1 MSTSGT
7 SKHLQEAPDGG
18 WGWLVV
24 LSSFLS
30 HIVVPGTLKSF
41 GVFFPYMLQA
51 FEEDAESTAWI
62 SSIQAALTM
71 FGSVVAGALSNVFGC
86 RAVVMAGGL
95 VAAVGLLS
103 SMFVTSLPVMYLTA
117 GFITGLGFSF
127 MYTPCITMV
136 GRYFKKRRAL
146 ANGLGL
152 SGAGVGT
159 FAFPPVFQLLI
170 DHYGWRGS
178 LFVVAGVALQGCIFG
193 ALLRPIYLIED
204 FENRKTVTSNDEK
217 APSRRRCF
225 SLCRL
230 LDLSLFRKPY
240 FVVFILSN
248 MLLIFGNFIP
258 FVHLVAHA
266 RNVGTGAQEAA
277 FLISVIGIGDGVSRI
292 AYGWL
297 SDLGLFPRL
306 RGYTVCALGLALS
319 VFFLPQART
328 YSTMVAC
335 CLAVGLFAGSCA
347 SQTAVFLAEFCGVG
361 RLASA
366 VGIAYGIQ
374 GFAML
379 FGPPIAGRLYDVT
392 GNYTASFY
400 VAGSVVMVCVLMLT
414 SLEVHRTRTI
424 SQLTN
429 VLPRT
434 HGITE
439 NTESCDFEKDTDERT
454 HDTCTNDDFI
464 MHESSV

>member
-1 MSTSGT
+1 MSTAGT
-7 SKHLQEAPDGG
+7 SKHLQAAPDGG
-18 WGWLVV
+18 WGWFVV
-24 LSSFLS
+24 LSLFLS
-30 HIVVPGTLKSF
+30 HIVVWGTLKSF
-41 GVFFPYMLQA
+41 GVLFPYMLQA

-71 FGSVVAGALSNVFGC
+71 FGSVVAGALSNMFGC
-86 RAVVMAGGL
+86 RAVVMTGGL

-117 GFITGLGFSF
+117 GFITGVGFSF

-152 SGAGVGT
+152 SGSGVGT

-170 DHYGWRGS
+170 DHYAWRGS

-204 FENRKTVTSNDEK
+204 IENRKTVTSNDAK
-217 APSRRRCF
+217 TTSRRRCAAVF
-225 SLCRL
+225 TL
-230 LDLSLFRKPY
+230 LDLSLFRQPY
-240 FVVFILSN
+240 FVVFTLSN

-319 VFFLPQART
+319 LFFLPLPQT
-328 YSTMVAC
+328 YAAMVAC

-379 FGPPIAGRLYDVT
+379 LGPPIAGRLYDVT

-414 SLEVHRTRTI
+414 SLEVHRTRT

-429 VLPRT
+429 VLSQT

-439 NTESCDFEKDTDERT
+439 NTDSCDFEKDTERT
-454 HDTCTNDDFI
+454 GASKEHFI
-464 MHESSV
+464 MHESTV